1 MNDARIPS
9 PLVPDF
15 DTVIVGAG
23 FAGLYMLHKL
33 RETGF
38 TARVFEAG
46 TGVGGTWYW
55 NRYPGAR
62 CDIESVDY
70 SYSFSPEL
78 EQEWQWTERYPRQP
92 EILAY
97 LNHVAD
103 RFDLRRDI
111 QLETRVTAAHF
122 DERAGLWRIQTDR
135 GQRCTARYCV
145 MATGCLSLPKQP
157 DFPGLERFAGAT
169 YLTGAWPHHEV
180 DFTGLRVGV
189 IGTGSTA
196 IQVIPQVAREAK
208 HLTVF
213 QRTANFSVPARNGPL
228 PAAEQQRIKAAYRT
242 RRGISR
248 DSLFGVPVPMP
259 AAPRRTRDIP
269 PAELRETLETLW
281 AQGGAMS
288 LLAAAPDVIAD
299 PEANAIVAEF
309 VREKIRATVKDPK
322 VADLLCPSTH
332 PLGTK
337 RLCLD
342 TDYYET
348 YNRDNV
354 TLVDLRATPI
364 EQITEHGL
372 RTSTMEYPLDVLIF
386 ATGFDAMTGA
396 LNSIDIRGRAG
407 LALKQAWAQ
416 GPQTYLGLA
425 SAGFPNMFL
434 ITGPQSPSVFSNMV
448 VSIEQH
454 VEWIAE
460 CMAYLHERGVACI
473 EASPQAQ
480 AGWVAH
486 VAEVANGTLMP
497 QAESWYVGANVPGKP
512 RVFTPYLGGVGP
524 YRQRC
529 EQVAAKG
536 YEGFELTPA
545 PVAA

>member
-1 MNDARIPS
+1 MNDPRITP
-9 PLVPDF
+9 PPATDF
-15 DTVIVGAG
+15 DVVIVGAG
-23 FAGLYMLHKL
+23 FAGLYMLHRL
-33 RETGF
+33 REAGF
-38 TARVFEAG
+38 TAHVFEAG
-46 TGVGGTWYW
+46 DGVGGTWYW

-103 RFDLRRDI
+103 RFELRRDI
-111 QLETRVTAAHF
+111 ELQTRVTAAHF
-122 DERAGLWRIQTDR
+122 DEPAGLWRIETDR
-135 GQRCTARYCV
+135 GQQLTARYCV

-157 DFPGLERFAGAT
+157 DFAGVERFAGDC
-169 YLTGAWPHHEV
+169 YLTAAWPEKDV
-180 DFTGLRVGV
+180 DLTGKRVGV

-196 IQVIPQVAREAK
+196 IQVIPQVARQAA

-228 PAAEQQRIKAAYRT
+228 PAAEQQRIKADYRA

-269 PAELRETLETLW
+269 PAELHQTLETLW

-299 PEANAIVAEF
+299 PEANDIVAEF

-322 VADLLCPSTH
+322 VAELLCPSTH

-342 TDYYET
+342 TEYYET

-354 TLVDLRATPI
+354 SLVDLRATPI
-364 EQITEHGL
+364 ERITEHGL
-372 RTSTMEYPLDVLIF
+372 RTSDAEYPLDVLIF

-396 LNSIDIRGRAG
+396 LNSIDIRGRGG

-454 VEWIAE
+454 VEWIAD
-460 CMAYLHERGVACI
+460 CMAYLRQQGLACI
-473 EASPQAQ
+473 EASAQAQ

-486 VAEVANGTLMP
+486 VAEVANGTLLP
-497 QAESWYVGANVPGKP
+497 QTDSWYVGANVPGKP

-524 YRQRC
+524 YRQHC
-529 EQVAAKG
+529 QQVAATG
-536 YEGFELTPA
+536 YEGFELSRQS
-545 PVAA
+545 VAA

>member
-1 MNDARIPS
+1 MNDLRTAL
-9 PLVPDF
+9 PLTPDF

-33 RETGF
+33 REDGF
-38 TARVFEAG
+38 TAHVFEAG
-46 TGVGGTWYW
+46 DGVGGTWYW

-78 EQEWQWTERYPRQP
+78 EQEWQWSERYPRQP

-111 QLETRVTAAHF
+111 ELQTRVMAAHF
-122 DERAGLWRIQTDR
+122 DDHAGLWRIETDR
-135 GQRCTARYCV
+135 GQHVTARYCV

-157 DFPGLERFAGAT
+157 DFPGVERFAGDC
-169 YLTGAWPHHEV
+169 YLTAAWPKEDV
-180 DFTGLRVGV
+180 DLTGKRVGV

-196 IQVIPQVAREAK
+196 IQVIPQVARQAA

-228 PAAEQQRIKAAYRT
+228 PAAEQQRIKADYPT

-248 DSLFGVPVPMP
+248 DSLFGVPVAMP

-269 PAELRETLETLW
+269 PAELRQTLETLW

-299 PEANAIVAEF
+299 PEANDIVAEF

-322 VADLLCPSTH
+322 VAELLCPSTH

-342 TDYYET
+342 TEYYET

-354 TLVDLRATPI
+354 SLVDLRATSI
-364 EQITEHGL
+364 ERITEHGL
-372 RTSTMEYPLDVLIF
+372 RTRDAEYALDVLIF

-396 LNSIDIRGRAG
+396 LNSIDIRGRDG
-407 LALKQAWAQ
+407 LALKQAWAD

-454 VEWIAE
+454 VEWIAD
-460 CMAYLHERGVACI
+460 CMGFLREQGIACI
-473 EASPQAQ
+473 EASAQAQ

-486 VAEVANGTLMP
+486 VADVANGTLMP
-497 QAESWYVGANVPGKP
+497 QTDSWYVGANVPGKP

-524 YRQRC
+524 YRQQC
-529 EQVAAKG
+529 QQVAAKG
-536 YEGFELTPA
+536 YEGFELSRQS
-545 PVAA
+545 VAA

>member
-1 MNDARIPS
+1 MNDARIPA
-9 PLVPDF
+9 PAAPDL
-15 DTVIVGAG
+15 DAVIVGAG
-23 FAGLYMLHKL
+23 FAGLYMLHRL
-33 RETGF
+33 REAGF

-78 EQEWQWTERYPRQP
+78 EQEWQWSERYPRQP

-111 QLETRVTAAHF
+111 ELETRVTAAHF
-122 DERAGLWRIQTDR
+122 DERAGLWHIETDR
-135 GQRCTARYCV
+135 GQRCTARHCV

-157 DFPGLERFAGAT
+157 DFPGVERFAGDR
-169 YLTGAWPHHEV
+169 YLTAAWPREPV
-180 DFTGLRVGV
+180 DLTGKRVGV

-196 IQVIPQVAREAK
+196 IQVIPQVAREAR

-228 PAAEQQRIKAAYRT
+228 PAAEQQRIKADYQT

-248 DSLFGVPVPMP
+248 DSLFGVPIALP

-309 VREKIRATVKDPK
+309 VRQKIRATVKDPQ

-342 TDYYET
+342 TEYYET

-364 EQITEHGL
+364 ERITEHGL
-372 RTSTMEYPLDVLIF
+372 RTSAAEYPLDVLIF

-396 LNSIDIRGRAG
+396 LSSIDIRGRDG
-407 LALKQAWAQ
+407 LALTQAWAD

-425 SAGFPNMFL
+425 SAGFPNLFL

-454 VEWIAE
+454 VEWIAD
-460 CMAYLHERGVACI
+460 CMAYLRQQGIACI

-497 QAESWYVGANVPGKP
+497 QADSWYLGANVPGKP

-524 YRQRC
+524 YRQHC
-529 EQVAAKG
+529 QQVAAGG
-536 YEGFELTPA
+536 YEGFELIRR